1 MQILSLIVQVT
12 CVRMSQKTIVLQNI
26 VLIQMMWLLDQQ
38 KDKKPQ
44 WWILIQKWK
53 WNACAGECFLASTE
67 EWMEDDISEMLEG
80 FRGVSGVQVLLNGIT
95 HKVLEK

>member
-1 MQILSLIVQVT
+1 MIDS
-12 CVRMSQKTIVLQNI
+12 
-26 VLIQMMWLLDQQ
+26 
-38 KDKKPQ
+38 DKESE
-44 WWILIQKWK
+44 
-53 WNACAGECFLASTE
+53 CETHSAGECSFASTE